1 MRWLAQLQMRIQML
15 LGRNRAATRLDD
27 ELTFHLDRQVAENIA
42 AGMTPDEA
50 RYSALRTFGNPALLR
65 EQSRATWSWNWLESL
80 LRDLR
85 YIVRTLAH
93 SPGFAAVAIFIIAL
107 GIGANVALFSLV
119 YRIILNPL
127 PYRDPGQLVT
137 IYEHESS
144 GSNPHGYLPVAM
156 GTFFE
161 WKQASQGAAEMAVIS
176 PFQDYNVSAEGGRL
190 PEKID
195 AGMCSWNFFSVLGVA
210 PSIGRSFGPSDDRQ
224 NSEATVILSAAF
236 WHRRYNGDP
245 AIVGKKIWLDAKP
258 YAVIGVLP
266 PSFVYSGAFG
276 GSTVQV
282 WTPIAHEMPP
292 MVMETFEDHE
302 ALAIARLQPGTT
314 LPVLISRLDAVQKRI
329 KSEHPG
335 PAVHDSVIGRTL
347 LDDAVHDY
355 KTPLYVL
362 LAATGCV
369 LFIASINVASLLVA
383 RIAARRKELAIR
395 IALGGGWLRL
405 MRERILESLL
415 LSVFGGTLGLLL
427 AAGALQWLVHTRPDM
442 NRSEDIRIGG
452 AELCFTLI
460 AILATALFA
469 GLISAFSSST
479 MNVLG
484 SLHETSRA
492 HSGGRARAGLRKA
505 LLVIEVSLTVVLL
518 VGAGL
523 LIKSYQRLRSTDLGV
538 PIDNVLTMHVSLP
551 GVRYAEPVQQVQF
564 FESLITRVRAL
575 PGLQSAGL
583 VSAAPGQGWGGD
595 NLVTVI
601 GHPPL
606 PKGKGLDLQM
616 RGADPGYFEAIQI
629 PLVRGRLF
637 TADERLKRANVAVIS
652 QGAAGL
658 CFPGEDPIGRH
669 LKIDFDGHVAEIV
682 GVVGDTRWEVSQP
695 PMPTLYWPI
704 YGNYSNATIVV
715 RSASNVAT
723 LAMPVQKIISS
734 LDPDLPVSNVR
745 TLRETISKST
755 VDSQF
760 DSLLILAFA
769 IVALVLAAAGLYGV
783 LTYLVTQRTSEFGIR
798 IALGA
803 RREQLLSTVLF
814 DGLRPALLGLL
825 IGLSGGAFAARL
837 IKSMLYQTE
846 PLDPVVFAAV
856 TAVLLAVASI
866 ACLVPAWRASRLDPM
881 QALRIE

>member
-314 LPVLISRLDAVQKRI
+314 LPVLINRLDAVQKRI

-442 NRSEDIRIGG
+442 NRIEDIRIGG

-606 PKGKGLDLQM
+606 PKGKGLDMQM
-616 RGADPGYFEAIQI
+616 RGADPGYFAAIQF

-637 TADERLKRANVAVIS
+637 TADERLNAPTSQSSLRERPNCVSPAKIPSASISRAILTATLRDRWR
-652 QGAAGL
+652 G
-658 CFPGEDPIGRH
+658 GRH
-669 LKIDFDGHVAEIV
+669 ALGSFS
-682 GVVGDTRWEVSQP
+682 TPQ
-695 PMPTLYWPI
+695 PTLYWPI

-715 RSASNVAT
+715 RSTNRMSKGSPS
-723 LAMPVQKIISS
+723 LCKRSS
-734 LDPDLPVSNVR
+734 QPRSR
-745 TLRETISKST
+745 
-755 VDSQF
+755 
-760 DSLLILAFA
+760 FA
-769 IVALVLAAAGLYGV
+769 
-783 LTYLVTQRTSEFGIR
+783 
-798 IALGA
+798 
-803 RREQLLSTVLF
+803 
-814 DGLRPALLGLL
+814 
-825 IGLSGGAFAARL
+825 
-837 IKSMLYQTE
+837 
-846 PLDPVVFAAV
+846 
-856 TAVLLAVASI
+856 
-866 ACLVPAWRASRLDPM
+866 
-881 QALRIE
+881 RIECKDSPRDHQQIHRRFAVRFASHPGFCNHRAGAGCGRSLRSAHLPGYAADIRVRHPHRFRRQA